1 MGAQRWS
8 RSEKWSATLSRA
20 AREGK
25 IGAQRWSR
33 SEKWSERRISAARLR
48 GFLPPFSRTSRRA
61 SSASLR
67 CGGSSGGSP
76 SSRAFS
82 RVTHIIVW
90 LSAGG
95 LCWQAFVPSCELFSF
110 VKERCVTSAPNVDGA
125 LNDVERVFNFRPLD
139 MFSNLFD
146 SADAAPAQPNHHQ
159 RVFLLQEFPHF
170 PKELF

>member
-1 MGAQRWS
+1 MLNAGRDLRNGRLPCHEQP
-8 RSEKWSATLSRA
+8 
-20 AREGK
+20 GK
-25 IGAQRWSR
+25 
-33 SEKWSERRISAARLR
+33 ARLVLNAGR
-48 GFLPPFSRTSRRA
+48 DLRNGRSAEFRRPGCAVSCHLFHGPPRRA
-61 SSASLR
+61 SSASLC
-67 CGGSSGGSP
+67 CGGLSGGSP